1 MNFPSQGAVCETGVE
16 AHATADACSV
26 AVLREDNRSLSSS
39 SLLGIHF
46 SSVYIKS
53 DGSSFPTN

>member
-1 MNFPSQGAVCETGVE
+1 VCETDAE
-16 AHATADACSV
+16 ADAAADAYGV
-26 AVLREDNRSLSSS
+26 AVLWEDSRSLSSS

-46 SSVYIKS
+46 SSVSIKS